1 MKSLGRET
9 ESRPFAGVRPAEGGP
24 PVGEAEPRPLA
35 PASWDW
41 SRVRRV
47 LVVRLRSIGDTVL
60 ATPSLHALRRFLPDA
75 RIDVLLED
83 WVAPLLEGSDDVDRV
98 LTVRRKSQS
107 ARLRVARQLRAEG
120 YDVAYNLHGGSTA
133 ALLVRASGA
142 RHRVGYADYAYAALH
157 NHHAP
162 SSAELWGREKTHSA
176 EQQLALVGW
185 TGVPVTDRPA
195 SRLAVTSAAAHVVER
210 RLDAEAGLSPG
221 RPFALIHPAAAFET
235 KTWAAANFARVV
247 EHLATRGLS
256 TVAVAAH
263 GEERVLDEV
272 RAHCGVP
279 LGGFT
284 DLSLPELTALAARA
298 RIFVGNDSGVAHVA
312 AAVEAPQVV
321 VFGSSNV
328 AHWRPWT
335 AAPAEVVREEMHCA
349 PCPGYTCAEF
359 GAPEC
364 IRRVPPERVV
374 AAVER
379 VLKAVEK
386 REVRSQASEATRRSQ
401 PLSSDS

>member
-1 MKSLGRET
+1 MKSLGRQT
-9 ESRPFAGVRPAEGGP
+9 EPRPFAGATFAGAAGGGP
-24 PVGEAEPRPLA
+24 PEGEAEPRPLA
-35 PASWDW
+35 PARWDW
-41 SRVRRV
+41 SGVRSV

-60 ATPSLHALRRFLPDA
+60 ATPSLRALRRFLPRA

-83 WVAPLLEGSDDVDRV
+83 WVAPLLEGSGDVDRV

-107 ARLRVARQLRAEG
+107 SRLRVARQLRAEG

-157 NHHAP
+157 NHAAP
-162 SSAELWGREKTHSA
+162 PSAELWGREKTHSA
-176 EQQLALVGW
+176 EQQLALLGW

-195 SRLAVTSAAAHVVER
+195 SRLAVTGAAAAAVAR
-210 RLDAEAGLSPG
+210 RLEEEAGLAPG
-221 RPFALIHPAAAFET
+221 QPFALIHPAAAFDT

-247 EHLATRGLS
+247 EHLAARGLPS
-256 TVAVAAH
+256 VAVAAP
-263 GEERVLDEV
+263 GEEKVIEEV
-272 RAHCGVP
+272 RAHSRAQ
-279 LGGFT
+279 LAGFA

-298 RIFVGNDSGVAHVA
+298 SLFVGNDSGVAHVA
-312 AAVEAPQVV
+312 AAVRVPQVV

-328 AHWRPWT
+328 AHWRPWA

-364 IRRVPPERVV
+364 IRRVPAERVV

-379 VLKAVEK
+379 VLESVGS
-386 REVRSQASEATRRSQ
+386 RQ
-401 PLSSDS
+401 

>member
-1 MKSLGRET
+1 MKSLGRQT
-9 ESRPFAGVRPAEGGP
+9 ESRPFAGVRLAEDARHGG
-24 PVGEAEPRPLA
+24 GAEPRPLA
-35 PASWDW
+35 DARWDW

-60 ATPSLHALRRFLPDA
+60 ATPSLHALRRFVPAA
-75 RIDVLLED
+75 RVDVLLED
-83 WVAPLLEGSDDVDRV
+83 WVAPLLEGSADVDRV

-107 ARLRVARQLRAEG
+107 SRLRVARRLRSEG

-157 NHHAP
+157 NHAAP
-162 SSAELWGREKTHSA
+162 PSAELWGREKTHSA
-176 EQQLALVGW
+176 EQQLALLGW

-195 SRLAVTSAAAHVVER
+195 LRLAVTDAAAAVVGR
-210 RLDAEAGLSPG
+210 RLREEAGLAPG
-221 RPFALIHPAAAFET
+221 QSFALIHPAAAFDT
-235 KTWAAANFARVV
+235 KTWAAENFARVV
-247 EHLATRGLS
+247 EHLAARGLAA
-256 TVAVAAH
+256 VAVAGP
-263 GEERVLDEV
+263 GEGKVIDEV
-272 RAHCGVP
+272 RTHSAAP
-279 LGGFT
+279 LRGFT

-298 RIFVGNDSGVAHVA
+298 SIFVGNDSGVAHVA
-312 AAVEAPQVV
+312 AAAGTPQVV

-335 AAPAEVVREEMHCA
+335 SAPAEVVREEMHCA

-364 IRRVPPERVV
+364 IRRVPPDRVV

-379 VLKAVEK
+379 ILK
-386 REVRSQASEATRRSQ
+386 EV
-401 PLSSDS
+401 DSRQ

>member
-1 MKSLGRET
+1 MKSLGRQT
-9 ESRPFAGVRPAEGGP
+9 EPRGFTGVTFAGAVEGGSIED
-24 PVGEAEPRPLA
+24 GTEPRPLA
-35 PASWDW
+35 PARWDW
-41 SRVRRV
+41 SRVRSV

-60 ATPSLHALRRFLPDA
+60 ATPSLRALRRFLPHA

-83 WVAPLLEGSDDVDRV
+83 WVAPLLEGSGDVDRV

-107 ARLRVARQLRAEG
+107 SRLRVARRLRAEG

-157 NHHAP
+157 NHAAP
-162 SSAELWGREKTHSA
+162 PSAELWGREKTHSA
-176 EQQLALVGW
+176 EQQLALLGW

-195 SRLAVTSAAAHVVER
+195 SRLAVTDAAAEAVAR
-210 RLDAEAGLSPG
+210 RLGEEAGLAHG
-221 RPFALIHPAAAFET
+221 QPFALIHPAAAFDT

-247 EHLATRGLS
+247 EHLAARGLPS
-256 TVAVAAH
+256 VAVAAP
-263 GEERVLDEV
+263 GEEKVLDEV
-272 RAHCGVP
+272 RAHSRAP
-279 LGGFT
+279 LAGFT

-298 RIFVGNDSGVAHVA
+298 SLFVGNDSGVAHVA
-312 AAVEAPQVV
+312 AAVRTPQVV

-328 AHWRPWT
+328 AHWRPWST
-335 AAPAEVVREEMHCA
+335 APAEVVREEMHCA

-364 IRRVPPERVV
+364 IRRVPAERVV

-379 VLKAVEK
+379 VLT
-386 REVRSQASEATRRSQ
+386 S
-401 PLSSDS
+401 

>member
-1 MKSLGRET
+1 MKSTARQT
-9 ESRPFAGVRPAEGGP
+9 EPRPFAHVAPITFDGG
-24 PVGEAEPRPLA
+24 AAAPRPLA
-35 PASWDW
+35 PARWDW
-41 SRVRRV
+41 SRVRSV

-60 ATPSLHALRRFLPDA
+60 ATPSLHALRRFLPHA

-107 ARLRVARQLRAEG
+107 SRLRVARQLRAEG

-157 NHHAP
+157 NHAAPP
-162 SSAELWGREKTHSA
+162 SSELWGLEKTHSA
-176 EQQLALVGW
+176 EQQLALLGW

-195 SRLAVTSAAAHVVER
+195 SRLAVANAAAAVIGR
-210 RLDAEAGLSPG
+210 RLDEEARLSPSQ
-221 RPFALIHPAAAFET
+221 PFALIHPAAAFDT

-247 EHLATRGLS
+247 EHLAARGLAS
-256 TVAVAAH
+256 IAVAAP
-263 GEERVLDEV
+263 GEEKVIDEV
-272 RAHCGVP
+272 RAHSRAP
-279 LGGFT
+279 LAGFT
-284 DLSLPELTALAARA
+284 DLSLPELTALAARSTL
-298 RIFVGNDSGVAHVA
+298 FVGNDSGVAHVA
-312 AAVEAPQVV
+312 AAVRVPQVV

-364 IRRVPPERVV
+364 IRRVPAERVV

-379 VLKAVEK
+379 VLKSVDS
-386 REVRSQASEATRRSQ
+386 SQ
-401 PLSSDS
+401 